1 MDPVGAPLS
10 NDVPSNPTHRQ
21 SILGSFLRVR
31 PRGTS
36 QSHQNPGPFNLQID
50 ENAGANP
57 HQQPLADH
65 ALSPNGTNAANGVNS
80 NNNNGGAGNMP
91 VQPPSPG
98 GVAGYRRRGAPAGG
112 TGGALQPSNSGAAHT
127 FGINISP
134 SSPGNVSMHGFSQI
148 LRRRRSANGALN
160 SSSANPS
167 MNSPIDANAPT
178 SALPVQARNN
188 GSQTAAAHAPPQ
200 TANPNPNARAH
211 RIRLVPHLDSSR
223 SLHFDPISRDVR
235 EGDPALRI
243 GRFTDRSGMGVAAL
257 NAQNTNKL
265 AFKSKVVSRAHA
277 EVWCEPGGK
286 FYIRDTKSSS
296 GTFLNH
302 IRLSAP
308 NTDSKPFPIKDGD
321 VLQLG
326 VDYQGGTEE
335 IYKCVKMRIELGREW
350 QSQPNAFK

>member
-1 MDPVGAPLS
+1 MEPVGAPSLS
-10 NDVPSNPTHRQ
+10 DVHNQSHRQ

-31 PRGTS
+31 PRGAS
-36 QSHQNPGPFNLQID
+36 QSHQGPLNINTDHHEQSVADAPG
-50 ENAGANP
+50 
-57 HQQPLADH
+57 
-65 ALSPNGTNAANGVNS
+65 V
-80 NNNNGGAGNMP
+80 NMP
-91 VQPPSPG
+91 VQPPSPSPG
-98 GVAGYRRRGAPAGG
+98 HRRRPAAGG
-112 TGGALQPSNSGAAHT
+112 LQPS
-127 FGINISP
+127 ISAT
-134 SSPGNVSMHGFSQI
+134 HGFSLPPNTVAGVSVHGLSQM

-160 SSSANPS
+160 GGSAQ
-167 MNSPIDANAPT
+167 NSPVDASP
-178 SALPVQARNN
+178 SALANRQA
-188 GSQTAAAHAPPQ
+188 TAPLV
-200 TANPNPNARAH
+200 NPNPNARAH

-223 SLHFDPISRDVR
+223 SLHFEPICRDVR
-235 EGDPALRI
+235 EGDTALRI

-286 FYIRDTKSSS
+286 FFIKDTKSSS

-302 IRLSAP
+302 VRLSAP
-308 NTDSKPFPIKDGD
+308 NTDSRPFPVKDGD

-350 QSQPNAFK
+350 QTQPNAFKYVCSHFYFCLFCGDAQYITVEARMP